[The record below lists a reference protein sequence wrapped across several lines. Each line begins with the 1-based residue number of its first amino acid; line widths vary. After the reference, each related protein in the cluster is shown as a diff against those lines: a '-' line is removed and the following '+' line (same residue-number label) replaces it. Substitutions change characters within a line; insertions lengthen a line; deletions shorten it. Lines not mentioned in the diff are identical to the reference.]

1 MLSLI
6 SAYAFDSQYLCTII
20 SLLHRFAG
28 YGRKLGHKMIGIS
41 NASRIELNTA
51 TRVFY
56 DLNGCM
62 AQAL

>member
-56 DLNGCM
+56 GLNGCM